1 MFYRIRYNVFMSN
14 DERGGWGT
22 ECSFHNVPT
31 LTEAK
36 EEVAEAFKNKEFC
49 YASIY
54 DREDGSRI
62 ARTVSEDWKKV
73 EDKKEE

>member
-14 DERGGWGT
+14 DERGGLGT

-36 EEVAEAFKNKEFC
+36 EE
-49 YASIY
+49 
-54 DREDGSRI
+54 DRKR
-62 ARTVSEDWKKV
+62 
-73 EDKKEE
+73 